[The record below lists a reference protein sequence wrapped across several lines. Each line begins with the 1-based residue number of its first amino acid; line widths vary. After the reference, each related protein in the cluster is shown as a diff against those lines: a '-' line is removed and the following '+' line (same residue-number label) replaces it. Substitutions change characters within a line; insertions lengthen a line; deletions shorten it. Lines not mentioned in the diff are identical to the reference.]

1 MAEIDEAGLAKVARG
16 RQPTAAGGITLQDY
30 SPKVRVLQNARMLGA
45 TQIASTVGRY
55 DPERITMRQREQM
68 RRDPMIALGLHFI
81 RTPLMNAD
89 WHIESSDPQVAE
101 FAHQALRRIYP
112 TLVLQMLLSLEY
124 GYAPI
129 VKRYELAKPDWSYRD
144 DKGKEQ
150 PVWPSKNVSAVV
162 WNEPRV
168 LPPRGAKPLFTDN
181 GDEFAG
187 IEHTV
192 VTDAKGEA
200 LKIPA
205 THSLWVT
212 NEREQSLG
220 DWYGYPRT
228 GYALR
233 YWWSYWYRW
242 LLGDRHFEQDADP
255 PLVVYTPEKLVPD
268 PSNPT
273 GDPIS
278 AQDLGIQIGS
288 SLRDGATISM
298 PSTVYESEV
307 DGRPTGVQ
315 MWRAEFLRGGENMA
329 AFQGSFD
336 YLDKMKIR
344 SLLVPEQAIIGV
356 GGQPGQGTS
365 QGRSVAATYGA
376 AFAESE
382 ALLMNHID
390 QHINEFMLPD
400 LVAQNFKDP
409 PQVWKVTEGF
419 RERDMSLS
427 TQLLTI
433 LTQNAPESLQLD
445 VRKLAE
451 SAGLPQIDAS
461 ADPQVT
467 NPVAPVPAG
476 GGGAP
481 NLPALPKQ
489 ASPNANTGGAPN
501 KNINAIGGKSAP
513 SRAQRGTLA
522 AAQDDLVLPDT
533 VHYVDTEIADAAQE
547 AYTALEGFLDD
558 VYGGAAESVDGE

>member
-1 MAEIDEAGLAKVARG
+1 MAELNEAALGKVARG
-16 RQPTAAGGITLQDY
+16 KSPTTPGALSLEDY
-30 SPKVRVLQNARMLGA
+30 SPKVRVLQNARQLGA
-45 TQIASTVGRY
+45 AQIAATVGRY

-89 WHIESSDPQVAE
+89 WHMECADPQVAE
-101 FAHQALRRIYP
+101 FANRALRPIYS
-112 TLVLQMLLSLEY
+112 TLVLQMLIALEF

-129 VKRYELAKPDWSYRD
+129 VKRFELAQPDWTYRD

-162 WNEPRV
+162 WNEPRI
-168 LPPRGAKPLFTDN
+168 LPARGAKPLFTQS

-187 IEHTV
+187 IEHTT
-192 VTDAKGEA
+192 VTDARGEA

-205 THSLWVT
+205 THALWVT
-212 NEREQSLG
+212 NEREQSFG

-268 PSNPT
+268 PANPA

-315 MWRAEFLRGGENMA
+315 QWRAEFLRGGENMA

-336 YLDKMKIR
+336 YLDKMKLR
-344 SLLVPEQAIIGV
+344 SLLVPEEAIVGV

-382 ALLMNHID
+382 ALLMAQID
-390 QHINEFMLPD
+390 QLINDYMLPD
-400 LVAQNFKDP
+400 LIAQNFKDAP
-409 PQVWKVTEGF
+409 TVTKITEGF

-451 SAGLPQIDAS
+451 SAGLPQIDAD
-461 ADPQVT
+461 AEPQIKDP
-467 NPVAPVPAG
+467 PPKP
-476 GGGAP
+476 
-481 NLPALPKQ
+481 LPALPGQ
-489 ASPNANTGGAPN
+489 ASPNANQGGAPGR
-501 KNINAIGGKSAP
+501 NINAIGGRSAP
-513 SRAQRGTLA
+513 ARAQRGSSAQLSLA
-522 AAQDDLVLPDT
+522 DDGLELPET
-533 VHYVDTEIADAAQE
+533 AHYADPEIADAAAT
-547 AYTALEGFLDD
+547 AYTALQDFLED
-558 VYGGAAESVDGE
+558 VYSGAAESVDGE